1 MNLTCCDCPDESC
14 GLFEETNPLPKRA
27 RCPYCDRLFSRDRLD
42 DHVRYCRMKDTEA
55 RTTRTPSARTLIVDG
70 NNVAYYLSRRGVPR
84 VSNLILARQSLRQ
97 VGYRPIIVVSAALIH
112 KIDRPEVLG
121 NMIDGVSVIEA
132 PRGRNDD
139 LTIIRLAQK
148 RNAEILSNDRFLDWQ
163 DRFPWLASRLRRY
176 RMTPAGLIL
185 S

>member
-1 MNLTCCDCPDESC
+1 MRDTSA
-14 GLFEETNPLPKRA
+14 GRSRLP
-27 RCPYCDRLFSRDRLD
+27 SRR
-42 DHVRYCRMKDTEA
+42 
-55 RTTRTPSARTLIVDG
+55 SLIVDG
-70 NNVAYYLSRRGVPR
+70 NNVAYYLSRKGAPR
-84 VSNLILARQSLRQ
+84 VQNLILARQSLRQ
-97 VGYRPIIVVSAALIH
+97 AGYRPIIVVSAALIH
-112 KIDRPEVLG
+112 KIDRPEVLAS
-121 NMIDGVSVIEA
+121 MMDGTSVIES

-139 LTIIRLAQK
+139 LTIIRLAEK

>member
-1 MNLTCCDCPDESC
+1 M
-14 GLFEETNPLPKRA
+14 PKRA
-27 RCPYCDRLFSRDRLD
+27 RCPYCDRLFARDRLD
-42 DHVRYCRMKDTEA
+42 DHVSHCRMRIVQTKTSK
-55 RTTRTPSARTLIVDG
+55 PSHRRIMIVDG
-70 NNVAYYLSRRGVPR
+70 NNVAYYLSSRGVPKIN
-84 VSNLILARQSLRQ
+84 NLILALQSLKK

-121 NMIDGVSVIEA
+121 NMVDGISVIES
-132 PRGRNDD
+132 PRGMNDD
-139 LTIIRLAQK
+139 LTIIRLAQQ

-163 DRFPWLASRLRRY
+163 DRFPWLTSRLRRY